1 MTEEQEVFYKH
12 IQKKGLKR
20 TAQRGLI
27 LDVFLRT
34 EGHMSGEDLY
44 RLVSEKDPTVG
55 QTTVYRTLRL
65 LTDAGLAREVR
76 FGDGRAHYEHNYK
89 HQDRKSTRLNSSH

>member
-20 TAQRGLI
+20 TAQRDRI
-27 LDVFLRT
+27 LDVFLHT

-44 RLVSEKDPTVG
+44 RLVSEKG
-55 QTTVYRTLRL
+55 QTVCQTRVYRTRRL
-65 LTDAGLAREVR
+65 LTDQRLARVGR
-76 FGDGRAHYEHNYK
+76 FGGGRAHDLDNYN
-89 HQDRKSTRLNSSH
+89 HQNNDHIICTHC